1 MTRARKPQPKRLP
14 KSLGRI
20 DTALWD
26 RVRRHTARI
35 GRYTYAWVEEALRE
49 KLERE
54 EKDY

>member
-1 MTRARKPQPKRLP
+1 MTRKLQPKRLP

-26 RVRRHTARI
+26 RVRRHTAKI

-49 KLERE
+49 KLDRE
-54 EKDY
+54 EKH